1 MLGDHY
7 LGVCYHQ
14 EMPCAGGR
22 NVLKMLLINTPVCSR
37 SCTGL
42 GKAEASAALLLFTCI
57 SSFPGAAVLSGAQGC
72 WGFMWGSQPP
82 RETKADNHKFSGSIP
97 QLPPQGFFFSLHCSS
112 AKATWVRGWRIR
124 AKGTIQQPPARRQT
138 QGRAGSWLQSSWRS
152 TFFKKKNNAQQT
164 CRVFRPCCQA
174 ILSLSAGLGPPATPG
189 RVSLWFL
196 IKGQKLEAAGN
207 RPFAQMCNSLY
218 SEGQTGHGKGKG
230 SPGDAEMGK
239 PSWASEGEKL
249 LKLCFPKGKGL
260 GVTQTFTPTKLIFW
274 MYSWECLWEHRGKGG
289 QDGW

>member
-1 MLGDHY
+1 M
-7 LGVCYHQ
+7 CYHQ

-124 AKGTIQQPPARRQT
+124 AKGRIQQPPAHRQT

-152 TFFKKKNNAQQT
+152 TFLKKKIMPNKRAEFSDPAARLFSVSRPGWALQPPQEE
-164 CRVFRPCCQA
+164 FRFGF
-174 ILSLSAGLGPPATPG
+174 LSKG
-189 RVSLWFL
+189 R
-196 IKGQKLEAAGN
+196 N
-207 RPFAQMCNSLY
+207 
-218 SEGQTGHGKGKG
+218 
-230 SPGDAEMGK
+230 
-239 PSWASEGEKL
+239 
-249 LKLCFPKGKGL
+249 
-260 GVTQTFTPTKLIFW
+260 
-274 MYSWECLWEHRGKGG
+274 
-289 QDGW
+289 